1 MQCCLIYKINKW
13 IASDKGKKDKKI
25 KTIFNKIIENH
36 TIFNGKI
43 PPFFNKKITHDE
55 WVKIKKSTSDF
66 NDCYIDIPSDTIKN
80 LYSIFGCKYIQ
91 ISELGLYHLGTDI
104 CNFDIPEFICDQQL
118 RIRTKIHN
126 INKNGYCSLS
136 VMAACQPKKI
146 DNLTI
151 SKFSL
156 DDKNKLPLNL
166 EFID

>member
-1 MQCCLIYKINKW
+1 MVQ
-13 IASDKGKKDKKI
+13 
-25 KTIFNKIIENH
+25 TF
-36 TIFNGKI
+36 
-43 PPFFNKKITHDE
+43 
-55 WVKIKKSTSDF
+55 
-66 NDCYIDIPSDTIKN
+66 
-80 LYSIFGCKYIQ
+80 
-91 ISELGLYHLGTDI
+91 
-104 CNFDIPEFICDQQL
+104 NFDIPEFICDQQL